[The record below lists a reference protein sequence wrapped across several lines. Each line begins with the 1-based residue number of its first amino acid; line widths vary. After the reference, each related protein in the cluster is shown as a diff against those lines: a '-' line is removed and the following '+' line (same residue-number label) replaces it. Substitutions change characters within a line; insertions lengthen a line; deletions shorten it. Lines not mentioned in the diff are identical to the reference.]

1 VTAPASAPLTRGR
14 VYHADL
20 GAGDKPYLVVS
31 NNGRNRNLR
40 SALVV
45 RITTSTKP
53 RLESIVELASGDP
66 LVGRVLCD
74 DVTVLYAD
82 EVKRDGGA
90 LTTATMMRVAAGL
103 RAALAL

>member
-1 VTAPASAPLTRGR
+1 MHLDQHLTRGR
-14 VYHADL
+14 VYYADL
-20 GAGDKPYLVVS
+20 GADDKPYLVVS
-31 NNGRNRNLR
+31 NNRRNQQLG

-53 RLESIVELASGDP
+53 RLDSIVELSPQDP

-74 DVTVLYAD
+74 NINVLYAD
-82 EVKRDGGA
+82 EVKRDAGA
-90 LTTATMMRVAAGL
+90 LTQATMMRVGAGL